1 MLEIKNIR
9 KTYGKFNLECS
20 MKVEDGCITGLIGE
34 NGAGKSTTFKAIE
47 NLISLDSGE
56 ITIFGKPYDR
66 LSVEERRQIG
76 VVLSGSTFSETFHVK
91 DIVKILKAF
100 YPNFQKETFLSRCE
114 EYQIPLNKPLKGFST
129 GMKAKL
135 KVLIALSYQAK
146 FLILDE
152 PTAGLDVVAR
162 DSILNLLREYMEED
176 DTRSILISSH
186 ISGDLE
192 GLCDDVYMIHKGKI
206 IFHEDMDTLMSEYGL
221 LKVTEEQYLH
231 LDKEYLLQIKKEPY
245 GYSCLTNQLF
255 FYKENYPDIT
265 IEKGNLDEVIMMTI
279 KGEKI

>member
-56 ITIFGKPYDR
+56 ITIFGKPHDR
-66 LSVEERRQIG
+66 LSVEERRKIG

-100 YPNFQKETFLSRCE
+100 YPDFQKETFLSRCE

-162 DSILNLLREYMEED
+162 ESILNLLREYMEED
-176 DTRSILISSH
+176 DRRSILISSH

-192 GLCDDVYMIHKGKI
+192 GLCDDAYMIHKGKI

-231 LDKEYLLQIKKEPY
+231 LDKEYLLQIKKEP
-245 GYSCLTNQLF
+245 
-255 FYKENYPDIT
+255 
-265 IEKGNLDEVIMMTI
+265 
-279 KGEKI
+279 